1 MRSSGLSSTLGLAL
15 GLALAGCGGVE
26 AAPSVDAGGLVDA
39 RDVDG
44 AVADGGG
51 APIDAAM
58 PSVDGGMPTS
68 GIAPTDAVPGETL
81 VESGALPVHVPAG
94 GEVVLRIDALPT
106 EHVTFFASFT
116 PTDADLELD
125 VLRWDGADALPLG
138 TTDAG
143 RGLRTLAVFDPS
155 GPRTFWARLRGTGT
169 AAVDATLTITRVP
182 FADGATCPSDC
193 AHLLQLPL
201 PNDPLVDGYDHTA
214 STIFRYQYG
223 RRDLVMFI
231 RHAGQAMRAIGL
243 APFVPEDLSQ
253 WDGQTPGTDV
263 GAPRHASHQ
272 RGKDVDLSLYGLD
285 GQSMWRSYCT
295 TEQTAD
301 GRECVAGTES
311 GLDGVANARFFA
323 DFFATG
329 RVTMCFLDRE
339 LHPTVFAGLDTA
351 VSAGE
356 IPVSLS
362 GLFTDGVHIQHWPNH
377 DNHIHV
383 RVSEVAGSALTFGD
397 LPAEPFEAP

>member
-1 MRSSGLSSTLGLAL
+1 MRACLLLGVL
-15 GLALAGCGGVE
+15 GAVIAGCGGVE
-26 AAPSVDAGGLVDA
+26 VAPSSDAGLGGDA
-39 RDVDG
+39 LAFADAGSVGDAGDRPADAG
-44 AVADGGG
+44 MPPADGGPP
-51 APIDAAM
+51 A
-58 PSVDGGMPTS
+58 S
-68 GIAPTDAVPGETL
+68 GIAPP
-81 VESGALPVHVPAG
+81 GALAGEEPGADGDTWLTVPAG
-94 GEVVLRIDALPT
+94 GEIVVRIDAAPT

-116 PTDADLELD
+116 PTNADLELD
-125 VLRWDGADALPLG
+125 VLRWDGAVASPLG

-169 AAVDATLTITRVP
+169 ASVAATLTITRVP

-193 AHLLQLPL
+193 ARLLQLPL
-201 PNDPLVDGYDHTA
+201 PNDPLVDGYDHTP
-214 STIFRYQYG
+214 STVFRYQYG

-231 RHAGQAMRAIGL
+231 RHAGHAMRAIGL
-243 APFVPEDLSQ
+243 SPFVPEDLSQ

-285 GQSMWRSYCT
+285 GQSVWRSYCT

-351 VSAGE
+351 VSAGQIE
-356 IPVSLS
+356 VSLS

-383 RVSEVAGSALTFGD
+383 RVSEVEGSALTFGD

>member
-1 MRSSGLSSTLGLAL
+1 M
-15 GLALAGCGGVE
+15 
-26 AAPSVDAGGLVDA
+26 
-39 RDVDG
+39 
-44 AVADGGG
+44 
-51 APIDAAM
+51 
-58 PSVDGGMPTS
+58 
-68 GIAPTDAVPGETL
+68 
-81 VESGALPVHVPAG
+81 
-94 GEVVLRIDALPT
+94 
-106 EHVTFFASFT
+106 
-116 PTDADLELD
+116 
-125 VLRWDGADALPLG
+125 
-138 TTDAG
+138 
-143 RGLRTLAVFDPS
+143 
-155 GPRTFWARLRGTGT
+155 
-169 AAVDATLTITRVP
+169 
-182 FADGATCPSDC
+182 
-193 AHLLQLPL
+193 
-201 PNDPLVDGYDHTA
+201 
-214 STIFRYQYG
+214 
-223 RRDLVMFI
+223 
-231 RHAGQAMRAIGL
+231 
-243 APFVPEDLSQ
+243 PEDLSQ

-285 GQSMWRSYCT
+285 GQSVWRSYCT

-351 VSAGE
+351 VSAGQIE
-356 IPVSLS
+356 VSLS

-383 RVSEVAGSALTFGD
+383 RVSEVEGSALTFGD